1 LSGLYFYENCVTDYS
16 DGALR
21 MSEQQS
27 SRNGGDSTTDARGA
41 ANAIEVRDLRRR
53 FGRQQVLDGVT
64 LDFREGQITT
74 IVGPSGSGKTV
85 LLKHLNLLLRP
96 DSGSIKIDNVEV
108 TRLGTLGMDAVREKF
123 GMLFQAGA
131 LFDSMSVFDNVAF
144 PLVEKTRLSRSE
156 IDDRVHETLK
166 AVGLEGMERK
176 FPSEMSGGM
185 QKRAALAR
193 ALVRRPKILML
204 DEPTTGLDP
213 TRTGAIHDLIR
224 RTQQNFRLTAVMVSH
239 DVPAVFQVS
248 DRVAFLHEGRTHL
261 NGTVAEVMDA
271 GDDVFQRFL
280 AGRASGDDNESV
292 LGG

>member
-1 LSGLYFYENCVTDYS
+1 
-16 DGALR
+16 
-21 MSEQQS
+21 MSETQT
-27 SRNGGDSTTDARGA
+27 NGRDGNSQPISDAVSAG
-41 ANAIEVRDLRRR
+41 NAIEVRDLKRR

-64 LDFREGQITT
+64 LDFPAGKITT

-96 DSGSIKIDNVEV
+96 DSGKIVIDGVEV
-108 TRLGTLGMDAVREKF
+108 TNLGARGLDAVREKF

-144 PLVEKTRLSRSE
+144 PLVEKSKLTRDE
-156 IDDRVHETLK
+156 IADRVHETLK
-166 AVGLEGMERK
+166 AVGLEGMEGK
-176 FPSEMSGGM
+176 FPSQMSGGM

-224 RTQQNFRLTAVMVSH
+224 RTQENFHLTAVMVSH

-248 DRVAFLHEGRTHL
+248 DRVAFLHNGLTRL
-261 NGTVAEVMDA
+261 NGTVAEVMAAD
-271 GDDVFQRFL
+271 DDVFKRFL
-280 AGRASGDDNESV
+280 AGKASGEENETA
-292 LGG
+292 LAG

>member
-1 LSGLYFYENCVTDYS
+1 
-16 DGALR
+16 

-27 SRNGGDSTTDARGA
+27 NRNGGDLRPAADSAGST
-41 ANAIEVRDLRRR
+41 NAIEVRDLRRR

-64 LDFREGQITT
+64 LDFRAGEITT

-96 DSGSIKIDNVEV
+96 DSGSIKIDGVEV
-108 TRLGTLGMDAVREKF
+108 TRLGALGLDAVREKF

-131 LFDSMSVFDNVAF
+131 LFDSMSVYDNVAF
-144 PLVEKTRLSRSE
+144 PLVEKSKLGRSE
-156 IDDRVHETLK
+156 IGDRVHETLK

-213 TRTGAIHDLIR
+213 TRTGAIHELIR
-224 RTQQNFRLTAVMVSH
+224 RTQQNFQLTAVMVSH

-261 NGTVAEVMDA
+261 NGTVADVMAA

-280 AGRASGDDNESV
+280 AGRASGEDNESAV
-292 LGG
+292 GS